1 MKNVYLAAPSEAER
15 DFNSKLRGGARHK
28 CVPVAGAI
36 QRYPM
41 HRQEAIFSKNLAA
54 IERSD
59 ILVAVLDGK

>member
-36 QRYPM
+36 QRYLCTGGG
-41 HRQEAIFSKNLAA
+41 IFSKNLAA